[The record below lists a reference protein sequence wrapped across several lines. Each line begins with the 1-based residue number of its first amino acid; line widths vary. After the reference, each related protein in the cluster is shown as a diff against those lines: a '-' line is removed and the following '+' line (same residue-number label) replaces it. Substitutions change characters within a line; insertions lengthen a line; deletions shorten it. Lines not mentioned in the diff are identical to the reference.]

1 MNGEVAMPCVFQF
14 RKYHWIKC
22 CGFAFGLL
30 LAQSSFAV
38 AAQPGELAEWR
49 ISADDPQLTI
59 RFRFCP
65 AGTIYPGKPTGTSA
79 GNAKSPSV
87 FIREFYL
94 GETEITIAQFQA
106 VLGNEGLEP
115 LKKQAAKY
123 SAIPKLFETLQ
134 KGKSEPAL
142 FVPLDSAVDF
152 CNSLQSKFDDS
163 RRQMAQPSLDSRLFR
178 LPSHI
183 EWQYAARAVS
193 SAENEQANL
202 HFARWVRLSELSA
215 ANQQKCQEVWSS
227 LGHSNQFP
235 DSQDAYL
242 ELSRTTDSSQLE
254 KVKEIFAEA
263 FEKAFGSKKRT
274 ASGLGELQSV
284 GQTLPNAW
292 NLTDLHDG
300 VTEWTIWAT
309 KSERTRDLWVK
320 LSSVRGG
327 GKSLDGQDDMFLSG
341 GSFIDSYFGTKA
353 LNRFTVWGGPKLD
366 GDEPQPFAAQP
377 DIVFDKAPGFR
388 VLMERVLAEDWLFAL
403 RKGVFQKREISTN
416 ANEYLAASRPVVDE
430 LTNSEH
436 PSRVVLKFYSELA
449 GSRGR
454 TSQGLIESLEK
465 AAQMPSDADSS
476 EGGSAASKIAA
487 ILNKKP
493 PEKVADGVEGS
504 SDEGAYFRSL
514 AAMIKSSP
522 NAGEKAIGS
531 P

>member
-1 MNGEVAMPCVFQF
+1 MYCAFQS
-14 RKYHWIKC
+14 RNCYWMQC
-22 CGFAFGLL
+22 CGFAFCLVF
-30 LAQSSFAV
+30 ASSSFAG
-38 AAQPGELAEWR
+38 AAQPGELAEWQ

-79 GNAKSPSV
+79 GNAKMPSV
-87 FIREFYL
+87 SVREFYL
-94 GETEITIAQFQA
+94 GDTEITIAQFQE
-106 VLGNEGLEP
+106 VLGTEGLEP

-152 CNSLQSKFDDS
+152 CNNLQAKFDDS

-183 EWQYAARAVS
+183 EWQYAARAMS
-193 SAENEQANL
+193 SAENEQVNH
-202 HFARWVRLSELSA
+202 HFARWIRLSELSA

-263 FEKAFGSKKRT
+263 FEKAFGSKQRS
-274 ASGLGELQSV
+274 ASGLGELQPV

-300 VTEWTIWAT
+300 VTEWTMWAT
-309 KSERTRDLWVK
+309 KSERTRDLWAK
-320 LSSVRGG
+320 LSSVRKA

-341 GSFIDSYFGTKA
+341 GSFIDSYYGTKA

-366 GDEPQPFAAQP
+366 GDEPQPFAAQS

-403 RKGVFQKREISTN
+403 RKGVFQKREISTG
-416 ANEYLAASRPVVDE
+416 ANEYLATSRPVVEE

-436 PSRVVLKFYSELA
+436 PSRAVLKFYTELA

-454 TSQGLIESLEK
+454 TSQGLIESLENV
-465 AAQMPSDADSS
+465 AQSSPDAIRS
-476 EGGSAASKIAA
+476 EGASAASKIAA
-487 ILNKKP
+487 ILNKNA
-493 PEKVADGVEGS
+493 PEKIADGNQNS
-504 SDEGAYFRSL
+504 SDESAYFRTL
-514 AAMIKSSP
+514 AAVLKSSP
-522 NAGEKAIGS
+522 GAKEAVPS
-531 P
+531 R